1 MGFGITWNIKNLIW
15 AFTSQ
20 EASSCGL
27 ISPSLFLYEIKIINI
42 FTCGVLKLQHNTFEA
57 ISLAH
62 IQYMVDIITVLYL
75 EPLQKLSS
83 KSAWSWDR
91 RSKAAKIV
99 WMDEDVGWGRQCA
112 LLQLKEQR
120 ELEESEWMICPQRG
134 SFPHVKE
141 QRNFL

>member
-20 EASSCGL
+20 EALSCGL

-42 FTCGVLKLQHNTFEA
+42 STCGVLKLQHNTFEA

-83 KSAWSWDR
+83 KSA
-91 RSKAAKIV
+91 
-99 WMDEDVGWGRQCA
+99 
-112 LLQLKEQR
+112 
-120 ELEESEWMICPQRG
+120 
-134 SFPHVKE
+134 
-141 QRNFL
+141 